1 LDIKDSPNIGV
12 FWCIMKKTLFSFNLG
27 ALHKSKNKSKI
38 GTFKSTT
45 EFRSVC
51 AQKEI
56 EANVKINPRNTKKD
70 EEEYQYF
77 DDELYKKRIVI
88 EQANAWID
96 SYKVLLIRL
105 GV

>member
-1 LDIKDSPNIGV
+1 
-12 FWCIMKKTLFSFNLG
+12 MKKTLFSFNLG

-56 EANVKINPRNTKKD
+56 EAN
-70 EEEYQYF
+70 
-77 DDELYKKRIVI
+77 ELV
-88 EQANAWID
+88 
-96 SYKVLLIRL
+96 
-105 GV
+105 